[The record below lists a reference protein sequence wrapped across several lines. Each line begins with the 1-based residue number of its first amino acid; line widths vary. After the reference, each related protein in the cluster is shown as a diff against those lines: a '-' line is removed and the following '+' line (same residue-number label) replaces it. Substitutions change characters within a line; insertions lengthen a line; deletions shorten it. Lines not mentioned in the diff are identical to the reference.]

1 MAVMKTIEEIPN
13 VDILKKIGT
22 IEKEI
27 VDLKLSVLKKLA
39 PVGKKVIKL
48 KGILKG
54 VQITD
59 SDICSAK
66 KIKKGNHRRLP
77 LHKTVGRAKCGR
89 FSLPLQYFPNP

>member
-1 MAVMKTIEEIPN
+1 MVVMKTIEETPN
-13 VDILKKIGT
+13 IDILKKIGA

-27 VDLKLSVLKKLA
+27 VGLKLSVLKKLA
-39 PVGKKVIKL
+39 PAGKQVVKL

-66 KIKKGNHRRLP
+66 KSLYS
-77 LHKTVGRAKCGR
+77 KTGI
-89 FSLPLQYFPNP
+89 